1 VLAFFLI
8 AKRYQDRH
16 RPQLFRRAG
25 SQQLKEE
32 GENEMVKKF
41 SMLAL
46 AGLIALPA
54 VASASGGANAN
65 DLERKIEELSM
76 QLDQLKAQM
85 AEGKGSGGVSQAD
98 FNDLTDTVNDIE
110 DRSESW
116 DLAARIKFYGD
127 FRARHDYYNAD
138 NIDGTSSSSDTLWT
152 NRFRLNMRVKA
163 TENVEFKARLAMY
176 KAWGMESTPQGLG
189 GGYPMWDGNSTRQPS
204 DNALRVDRAF
214 VNWNN
219 IGGAPIWFS
228 IGRRPTT
235 DGPPAQ
241 IRMGADERMAT
252 PVSYMDWPFDGI
264 SMGYAY
270 RWGSDAMGTGRIRF
284 CYGRGF
290 EDGLENDDTDAN
302 QNDMDFAGL
311 SWDVMKKGNRFINIQ
326 SFMAFNVFNYPS
338 FQSEFIN
345 YAASFSPDQGGY
357 GPQLDTGNIVHNSV
371 VYQDKIAD
379 VNFFAVGGW
388 SITDPNSN
396 GMFNDYAGMGAAQQ
410 MAGMGMSQEMIN
422 GALASMGMEGTPH
435 TDSENGY
442 SIFLG
447 ARYDINSI
455 GLKLGLEWN
464 YGSEYWIAMNP
475 GHDDMYLGKLAARG
489 NVYEVY
495 GIYDLPA
502 GEAISKYA
510 KTFIRFGYQRYE
522 YDYAGSM
529 DWNMKPYDL
538 DDAQEVAYLNAFNDY
553 SGRTTVE
560 SADQIYVTF
569 EAYF

>member
-1 VLAFFLI
+1 
-8 AKRYQDRH
+8 
-16 RPQLFRRAG
+16 
-25 SQQLKEE
+25 
-32 GENEMVKKF
+32 MVKKF

-54 VASASGGANAN
+54 VAAASGGANAT

-85 AEGKGSGGVSQAD
+85 AEGAGAVSQAD
-98 FNDLTDTVNDIE
+98 FDDLADTVGDIE
-110 DRSESW
+110 DRSDSW

-127 FRARHDYYNAD
+127 FRARMDYYKAETASGVTRSN
-138 NIDGTSSSSDTLWT
+138 DTLWT

-176 KAWGMESTPQGLG
+176 KAWGTQGNVYG
-189 GGYPMWDGNSTRQPS
+189 SGSNGNDQIFPNWDGNSTRTPS

-219 IGGAPIWFS
+219 IGGVPLWFS

-241 IRMGADERMAT
+241 VRMGADSRMAT
-252 PVSYMDWPFDGI
+252 PISYMDWPFDGI

-270 RWGSDAMGTGRIRF
+270 RWGTEAMGTGRIRF

-290 EDGLENDDTDAN
+290 EDGLEADTAN
-302 QNDMDFAGL
+302 NMDDMDFAGL
-311 SWDVMKKGNRFINIQ
+311 SWDVMKQGNRFVNIQ
-326 SFMAFNVFNYPS
+326 SFLAMNVFNYPQFQDPVIDMMAADS
-338 FQSEFIN
+338 FGARQN
-345 YAASFSPDQGGY
+345 V
-357 GPQLDTGNIVHNSV
+357 GNILHTTG
-371 VYQDKIAD
+371 VYQDKFGP
-379 VNFFAVGGW
+379 VNIFAAAGW
-388 SITDPNSN
+388 SQTQPDSS
-396 GMFNDYAGMGAAQQ
+396 GMFNDYAGMGAAQS
-410 MAGMGMSQEMIN
+410 MAAAGMTPAQIGGALDMMGMS
-422 GALASMGMEGTPH
+422 ASPN

-442 SIFLG
+442 STYIG
-447 ARYDINSI
+447 ARYDIESA
-455 GLKLGLEWN
+455 GLKFGLEWN
-464 YGSEYWIAMNP
+464 WGSEYWIAMTG
-475 GHDDMYLGKLAARG
+475 GHDDVYQSKLAARG

-495 GIYDLPA
+495 GIYDLPT

-510 KTFIRFGYQRYE
+510 KTFIRFGYQRYQ
-522 YDYAGSM
+522 YDYSGSM

-538 DDAQEVAYLNAFNDY
+538 DEDTAQLQGLKTGMGLDPVDH
-553 SGRTTVE
+553 
-560 SADQIYVTF
+560 ADQIYLTF

>member
-1 VLAFFLI
+1 
-8 AKRYQDRH
+8 
-16 RPQLFRRAG
+16 
-25 SQQLKEE
+25 
-32 GENEMVKKF
+32 MVKKF

-54 VASASGGANAN
+54 VASASGGASAN

-85 AEGKGSGGVSQAD
+85 AEGAGGCSTGDCKDMMASIE
-98 FNDLTDTVNDIE
+98 DLE

-116 DLAARIKFYGD
+116 DLAARVKFYGD
-127 FRARHDYYNAD
+127 FRARLDYYNAD
-138 NIDGTSSSSDTLWT
+138 LTDGRTAESDSLWT

-176 KAWGMESTPQGLG
+176 KAWGMENTPQGLG

-241 IRMGADERMAT
+241 VRMGGDSRMAT
-252 PVSYMDWPFDGI
+252 PIAYMDWPFDGI

-270 RWGSDAMGTGRIRF
+270 RWGSEAMGTGRIRF

-290 EDGLENDDTDAN
+290 ETGLEIEGQNDSMA
-302 QNDMDFAGL
+302 DMDFAGL
-311 SWDVMKKGNRFINIQ
+311 SWDVMKKDNRFINIQ
-326 SFMAFNVFNYPS
+326 SFMAFDVFNYPS
-338 FQSEFIN
+338 FESEFIN
-345 YAASFSPDQGGY
+345 FGAGFPADQGGF
-357 GPQLDTGNIVHNSV
+357 GQQMVVGNITHSSI
-371 VYQDKIAD
+371 VYQDKLAD
-379 VNFFAVGGW
+379 LNFFAVGGW
-388 SITDPNSN
+388 SLTDPNEN

-410 MAGMGMSQEMIN
+410 MAGMGMSPAMIN
-422 GALASMGMEGTPH
+422 GALNQMGMEGSPH

-442 SIFLG
+442 SVYLG
-447 ARYDINSI
+447 ARYDIDSI
-455 GLKLGLEWN
+455 GLKLGAEWN
-464 YGSEYWIAMNP
+464 YGSEYWVAMNP
-475 GHDDMYLGKLAARG
+475 GHDDLYLGKLAARG
-489 NVYEVY
+489 NVFEVY
-495 GIYDLPA
+495 GIYDLPT

-510 KTFIRFGYQRYE
+510 KTFIRLGYQHYE
-522 YDYAGSM
+522 YDYSGSM
-529 DWNMKPYDL
+529 DWNAKPYDL
-538 DDAQEVAYLNAFNDY
+538 DDSDELSQINMVNSM
-553 SGRTTVE
+553 SGRSTVE
-560 SADQIYVTF
+560 SADQIYLTF

>member
-1 VLAFFLI
+1 
-8 AKRYQDRH
+8 
-16 RPQLFRRAG
+16 
-25 SQQLKEE
+25 
-32 GENEMVKKF
+32 MVKKF

-54 VASASGGANAN
+54 VASASGGATAN

-76 QLDQLKAQM
+76 QLDQLKAQI
-85 AEGKGSGGVSQAD
+85 AENAGVNQEE
-98 FNDLTDTVNDIE
+98 FRDLSDTVGDLE

-127 FRARHDYYNAD
+127 FRAR
-138 NIDGTSSSSDTLWT
+138 IDSYRAKYSTGEIARSDSLWT

-176 KAWGMESTPQGLG
+176 KAWGMENTPQGLG

-241 IRMGADERMAT
+241 IRMGNEERMAT
-252 PVSYMDWPFDGI
+252 PIAYMDWPFDGI

-270 RWGSDAMGTGRIRF
+270 RWGTEAMGTGRIRF
-284 CYGRGF
+284 CYGRAF
-290 EDGLENDDTDAN
+290 EDGLALQDDVHNTMD
-302 QNDMDFAGL
+302 DMDFAGL
-311 SWDVMKKGNRFINIQ
+311 SWDFMKKGNRFVNIQ

-338 FQSEFIN
+338 FESDFVN
-345 YAASFSPDQGGY
+345 YGMSQPQASGGM
-357 GPQLDTGNIVHNSV
+357 GPQMNVGDIMHTSAI
-371 VYQDKIAD
+371 YQDKISD
-379 VNFFAVGGW
+379 INFFAVGGW
-388 SITDPNSN
+388 SQTNPNEN

-410 MAGMGMSQEMIN
+410 MAGQGMSQAQIA
-422 GALASMGMEGTPH
+422 GALAQMGMQGTPN
-435 TDSENGY
+435 TSGESGY
-442 SIFLG
+442 SVYLG
-447 ARYDINSI
+447 GRYDIDPI
-455 GLKLGLEWN
+455 GLKLGAEWN
-464 YGSEYWIAMNP
+464 YGSQYWLAMNP
-475 GHDDMYLGKLAARG
+475 GNDDLYLGKLAARG
-489 NVYEVY
+489 NVYEIY
-495 GIYDLPA
+495 GIYDLPT
-502 GEAISKYA
+502 GEALSKYA
-510 KTFIRFGYQRYE
+510 QTFIRFGYQRYE
-522 YDYAGSM
+522 YNYAGSM

-538 DDAQEVAYLNAFNDY
+538 SNDAQVAQLNQVRPAVD
-553 SGRTTVE
+553 
-560 SADQIYVTF
+560 SADQVYLTF